1 MKPTG
6 EGRRNQHGKDCVV
19 KISASFFVQM
29 PEETLYSTVSQHHFS
44 TTHQKIPWFL
54 GRDCGCLR
62 SMIEESKL
70 LHFVRFREKSLWKSP
85 DLTPPPENQSEPLAS
100 PGKFQSSPGNGNQ
113 SAPVASRETRTNQNS
128 TRNPSP
134 EGDQSDPE
142 TPVFLIFPGIIPY
155 ISNVTQSSGL
165 LPIAAASVSVGAP
178 ARAW

>member
-1 MKPTG
+1 MGWNRSLQLFLMLVYIFAWLLFPKTISCISTIQKMKPTR

-29 PEETLYSTVSQHHFS
+29 PEETLYSTVSQHPFS

-100 PGKFQSSPGNGNQ
+100 PGKFESSPGKESQ
-113 SAPVASRETRTNQNS
+113 SELNT
-128 TRNPSP
+128 
-134 EGDQSDPE
+134 
-142 TPVFLIFPGIIPY
+142 
-155 ISNVTQSSGL
+155 
-165 LPIAAASVSVGAP
+165 
-178 ARAW
+178 

>member
-29 PEETLYSTVSQHHFS
+29 PEETLYSTVSQHPFS

-70 LHFVRFREKSLWKSP
+70 LHFVRFQEKSLWKSP

-100 PGKFQSSPGNGNQ
+100 PGNRNQ
-113 SAPVASRETRTNQNS
+113 GGEMGTNQHPWPARETRTNQNS
-128 TRNPSP
+128 TPNPSP

-142 TPVFLIFPGIIPY
+142 TPVF
-155 ISNVTQSSGL
+155 
-165 LPIAAASVSVGAP
+165 
-178 ARAW
+178 